1 MVAQQHGARA
11 PSMLAVHAP
20 EGSSILF
27 FLANRFSFEARAMV
41 PWGCAF
47 AVSHAELFQKNRPF
61 YIRLL
66 TVLYPPCYT
75 LVTVRQKRKS
85 SEPIPPAA
93 AEYKNSDAFLYP
105 LMPGSFAPSKVR
117 KMHVD
122 ILRDRYIQV
131 FAASMGNHSL
141 SKFYC
146 QWSQDQFEEALDE
159 KFEKRLEQARSE
171 LADRAS
177 LIMMRGMGLVGEG
190 GATVPPTV
198 TAAMAKV
205 VESMKN
211 PDGTV
216 GVPKKAYKLTVNGL
230 ARPAASEPVV
240 ARRGPGRPKREAP
253 IGPMQDFK
261 ELP

>member
-1 MVAQQHGARA
+1 M
-11 PSMLAVHAP
+11 
-20 EGSSILF
+20 
-27 FLANRFSFEARAMV
+27 
-41 PWGCAF
+41 
-47 AVSHAELFQKNRPF
+47 
-61 YIRLL
+61 
-66 TVLYPPCYT
+66 
-75 LVTVRQKRKS
+75 KRKDRK
-85 SEPIPPAA
+85 ETPPAA
-93 AEYKNSDAFLYP
+93 QPYKGADAFLYP
-105 LMPGSFAPSKVR
+105 LMPGSFQPSVVR

-131 FAASMGNHSL
+131 FSASMGNHSL

-146 QWSQDQFEEALDE
+146 QWSQEQFEAALDE
-159 KFEKRLEQARSE
+159 AFEKRLEQARSE

-190 GATVPPTV
+190 GATVPPTD

-216 GVPKKAYKLTVNGL
+216 GAPKKAYKLTVNGL
-230 ARPAASEPVV
+230 QMPAPTGAV
-240 ARRGPGRPKREAP
+240 AVKRGPGRPRAARSEP
-253 IGPMQDFK
+253 VGPMEHPG